1 MEYDSFQLV
10 LAPDS
15 LKGRRILIT
24 GASSGIG
31 AASAQLMA
39 SLGAQLLLIGRNS
52 ERLQEVSQLL
62 NGNSHLAITCDLSV
76 PDALYALI
84 KSLPELWFPLSG
96 AFHSAGIERIK
107 PARLIKTTDLH
118 ELMASSADP
127 AFSLARAVA
136 SKGLFSDGASIVF
149 MSSVSALCGT
159 PGLSAYAA
167 TKGAIEAMS
176 RNLAV
181 ELAPRSIRVNTLVC
195 GAIESPMHARL
206 TQSLNQDALEDYRSR
221 HPLGFGSANDVAQL
235 AGFLLSDGGRWITG
249 SSLVIDG
256 GYSAL

>member
-1 MEYDSFQLV
+1 MKYEPFQPV
-10 LAPDS
+10 LSPDS

-31 AASAQLMA
+31 AASAQLMS
-39 SLGAQLLLIGRNS
+39 SLGAQLVFTGRNS
-52 ERLQEVSQLL
+52 ERLQDVSKLL
-62 NGNSHLAITCDLSV
+62 VGNSHLAITCDLSV
-76 PDALYALI
+76 PDALFTLI

-107 PARLIKTTDLH
+107 PARLTKTSDLR
-118 ELMASSADP
+118 ELMASSTDS

-136 SKGLFSDGASIVF
+136 SNGLFSDGASIVF

-159 PGLSAYAA
+159 AGLSAYAA

-176 RNLAV
+176 RSLAA
-181 ELAPRSIRVNTLVC
+181 ELAPRAIRVNTLVS
-195 GAIESPMHARL
+195 GAIETPMHTRL
-206 TQSLNQDALEDYRSR
+206 TQSLNQNALEDYRSR

-249 SSLVIDG
+249 ASLVIDG